1 MSWARVLPLHRRPS
15 RRLTSNKR
23 LRRNRRKELHLRT
36 SVLGL
41 SFQFFKKIN
50 VQQQIMKKYSALTLI
65 TALALCA
72 FQFAQDQ
79 ANKEA
84 AKFAREGAEASKNQ
98 DWDKAIDLFRKATDR
113 DRKFAPNLAVAYQQR
128 GFAAANDQKFQDAIS
143 DFGEAIKINSRDPRI
158 YEQRASVEMKMNDY
172 DKPLPDYTQTSKP
185 KPTDVRYHL
194 YRSYIYEMKG
204 DLKTSMADTERAL
217 KLDPSNAEAKSRK
230 SRLEAR
236 QSQEQPP
243 LVATPPQSSPAPAHT
258 P

>member
-1 MSWARVLPLHRRPS
+1 LRPA
-15 RRLTSNKR
+15 
-23 LRRNRRKELHLRT
+23 
-36 SVLGL
+36 VLGL
-41 SFQFFKKIN
+41 SFEFSKKIN

-72 FQFAQDQ
+72 FQFAQAQ

-158 YEQRASVEMKMNDY
+158 YEQRAAVEMKMNDY
-172 DKPLPDYTQTSKP
+172 DKALADYTEAIKLKP
-185 KPTDVRYHL
+185 NDVRYYL

-217 KLDPSNAEAKSRK
+217 KLDPKNEEAKNRK
-230 SRLEAR
+230 TRLEAR